1 MPLFLRGLPG
11 ASCQPGQASLLVPC
25 GSHSEKAPLPL
36 RALASRWVHVKLPV
50 LHAPHSFR
58 SQLLPELCRSLTSH
72 VCRRSRVWQQVGEQT
87 ATLFTSPRSPSPSS
101 SLVSLRLCLRMSL
114 LPGSYEVFAPGD
126 PQGTPSGVPDGS
138 ELLSKLDLGS
148 KGDSQ
153 PQSIPETLTAYERH
167 STPTAMLGVSW
178 GSRKTS
184 VAILVHLN

>member
-1 MPLFLRGLPG
+1 M
-11 ASCQPGQASLLVPC
+11 
-25 GSHSEKAPLPL
+25 
-36 RALASRWVHVKLPV
+36 
-50 LHAPHSFR
+50 
-58 SQLLPELCRSLTSH
+58 
-72 VCRRSRVWQQVGEQT
+72 
-87 ATLFTSPRSPSPSS
+87 
-101 SLVSLRLCLRMSL
+101 

-167 STPTAMLGVSW
+167 STPTAMLGVLW